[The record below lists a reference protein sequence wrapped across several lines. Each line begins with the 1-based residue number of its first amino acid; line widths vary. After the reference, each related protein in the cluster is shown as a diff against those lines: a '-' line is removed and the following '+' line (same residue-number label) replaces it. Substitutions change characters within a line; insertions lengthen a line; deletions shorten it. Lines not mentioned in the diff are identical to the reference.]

1 MTWRQDGQEQ
11 NDKRLFF
18 YFSDEQKPKW
28 AGYIVRLPACLSLPA
43 HPAEACAIK
52 LFYSSNLEKMAAIF
66 CREAAAQVTDMF
78 CKFYFV
84 KKSHNCE

>member
-43 HPAEACAIK
+43 HPAEACSIK
-52 LFYSSNLEKMAAIF
+52 LLEKEKNGRYFLPGGSSAGHRYVLQVLF
-66 CREAAAQVTDMF
+66 CEKIT
-78 CKFYFV
+78 KL
-84 KKSHNCE
+84 